1 MTVTVQLPTEM
12 VEALRA
18 LAGRRGRDLDS
29 TIAELLGEQ
38 LEHQTALAPP
48 SSPPAPTESDL
59 LQQIQQ
65 GLPEATW
72 QRYHDLQAKREA
84 EQLTPQEHAELIAL
98 TDRIEDWN
106 VRRLELAQQLAARR
120 GVSWQ
125 EIVAELRVAV
135 RRGHK

>member
-1 MTVTVQLPTEM
+1 MTVTVQLPTDM

-18 LAGRRGRDLDS
+18 LAGHRGRDLDS

-38 LEHQTALAPP
+38 LQRQAAFALPP
-48 SSPPAPTESDL
+48 SPQAPTESDL

-98 TDRIEDWN
+98 TDQIEGWN

-125 EIVAELRVAV
+125 EIVVELGLAAPAQA
-135 RRGHK
+135 